1 MKNIFILS
9 VLSVILIAC
18 ETNSENANKVVTNTA
33 VASKPLKKTAIIPN
47 NFTFPNRVFD
57 WGNQVVDLRI
67 YTDNSSPN
75 LNMRNNRGNVTTFN
89 RDDFIAL
96 SRQVQSRIKFFVN
109 TKRNTTVNKIFEF
122 TDIITNTITFRS
134 IDGVVTMQI
143 REKSG
148 DRYWLQ
154 EITPDGYYGTIIM
167 ILDSNAQ
174 TAEKLTL
181 ADAYKSFPEL
191 NNIMTPEAKAMLD
204 KAITDISDAAHHWK
218 MIFFSTHN

>member
-18 ETNSENANKVVTNTA
+18 KTTFENPNRSPVIN
-33 VASKPLKKTAIIPN
+33 TAIIPN
-47 NFTFPNRVFD
+47 NFTFPNGVFD

-89 RDDFIAL
+89 GDDFIAP

-109 TKRNTTVNKIFEF
+109 TKGDATVNKIFEF

-154 EITPDGYYGTIIM
+154 EITPDDYYGTIIM
-167 ILDSNAQ
+167 ILDSSANNGR
-174 TAEKLTL
+174 LTL
-181 ADAYKSFPEL
+181 AKAYRYFPEL
-191 NNIMTPEAKAMLD
+191 ENIITPDAKAMLD
-204 KAITDISDAAHHWK
+204 KAITDISDTANHWK